1 MKFSY
6 LTLFGILFGTLFTP
20 SQIAI
25 AQPPETFKTVI
36 LTQDRVPNQMTPER
50 LDTLIREEATEVRT
64 QGNRWQFTLESQSTI
79 VIADEQRDRMR
90 IFTRV
95 VPVDRLTPEQVGNVL
110 VANFHTALDARY
122 AIANGS
128 LVSTFIHSLSS
139 LQERDFRSALYQ
151 VVRLADN
158 FGSSY
163 SSEGLIFS
171 PDEQPYDN
179 QAPAREA
186 NPEI

>member
-1 MKFSY
+1 MRFSS
-6 LTLFGILFGTLFTP
+6 LTIFGIFFGTLFNP
-20 SQIAI
+20 SHVAI
-25 AQPPETFKTVI
+25 AQTSETFKPVI
-36 LTQDRVPNQMTPER
+36 LTQDRVPTQMTPER
-50 LDTLIREEATEVRT
+50 LDTLIREEATEVRS
-64 QGNRWQFTLESQSTI
+64 QGDRWQFTLENQSTI
-79 VIADEQRDRMR
+79 VIVNEQRDRMR

-95 VPVDRLTPEQVGNVL
+95 VPIDRLTPEQVGNVL

-122 AIANGS
+122 AIADGS
-128 LVSTFIHSLSS
+128 LVSTFIHPLSS

-163 SSEGLIFS
+163 SSEGLIFT
-171 PDEQPYDN
+171 PNEQPYGN
-179 QAPAREA
+179 QEPEREV